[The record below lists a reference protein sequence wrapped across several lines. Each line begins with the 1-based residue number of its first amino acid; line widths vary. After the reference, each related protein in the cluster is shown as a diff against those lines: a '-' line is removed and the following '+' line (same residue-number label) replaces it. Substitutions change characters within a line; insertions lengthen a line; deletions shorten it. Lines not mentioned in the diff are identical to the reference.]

1 MEATLLQTVP
11 QPIIR
16 FLSSVTGLD
25 VIGFLFQDVVAVV
38 ITVPLLLYAAIRNK
52 PETNQKIGIVLSV
65 IGALLFSWKYASTG
79 TFQILSEGALNIA
92 AATTIGILLTRSG
105 FVRNETMTLFVGV
118 AVMFTTYPLAIV
130 FPIGGS
136 VLPRG
141 FELFTFTVIFYSAI
155 VLLPPIV
162 FQTLRSDVKHIP
174 VWLRGISQKVGTDE
188 VLKMD
193 TKILREEDNY
203 NLLLGISTSD
213 LKKYLDWKGHD
224 SLSDVDSVDFEEFLN
239 KQGRE
244 APSESVINEYESYLT
259 SLSDEE
265 NVLIYNPPSPARIL
279 FVSVTL
285 SIIFGDIILTAF
297 L

>member
-1 MEATLLQTVP
+1 MDATLLQAVP

-38 ITVPLLLYAAIRNK
+38 ITIPVLFYAAVRNK
-52 PETNQKIGIVLSV
+52 PETNKKIGIVLSV

-92 AATTIGILLTRSG
+92 TATTIGILLTRSG
-105 FVRNETMTLFVGV
+105 IVRKETMTLFVGV

-141 FELFTFTVIFYSAI
+141 FQLFTFTVVFYSVI
-155 VLLPPIV
+155 VLSLPI
-162 FQTLRSDVKHIP
+162 FLQTLRSEAKNIP

-188 VLKMD
+188 VLNMD
-193 TKILREEDNY
+193 TKILREENNY
-203 NLLLGISTSD
+203 NLMLGISTAD
-213 LKKYLDWKGHD
+213 IKKYLEWKGED
-224 SLSDVDSVDFEEFLN
+224 SLSDVDSIDFEEFL
-239 KQGRE
+239 KKKGRE
-244 APSESVINEYESYLT
+244 APSDSVINEYESYLT
-259 SLSDEE
+259 SLGNKEK
-265 NVLIYNPPSPARIL
+265 VLVYSPPSPARIL

-285 SIIFGDIILTAF
+285 SIIFGDILLTG
-297 L
+297 LL